1 MSISLATTL
10 LELIALALP
19 AIGIYLQVLNSIQ
32 DLPGKTKDLVA
43 PDESLNFALA
53 RTSLFPLAIAGVIL
67 IGYIMAL
74 QPPTIFPSHQ
84 NTVKIVLRGA
94 LYLSM
99 VLLGSAL
106 LLFSASVG
114 LRTKPSMM
122 ARPTKRGNVRL
133 YLRLQYSALTDW
145 LYNWWVDFRH
155 IDTDDKRR
163 VDIDDVVWADDQ
175 TETEDTSEWI
185 AIVHTERRAQR
196 IKERGWAEESGVD
209 SEDDRHHLR
218 LTETGV
224 RLRDYYQDDFES
236 KEEIR
241 YQNPKQFIE
250 DALGSEQA
258 RTSEPDTESGQVNA
272 PDDSQG
278 QHRESNRESET

>member
-236 KEEIR
+236 KEEI
-241 YQNPKQFIE
+241 PMWTCFLLK
-250 DALGSEQA
+250 DPLQA
-258 RTSEPDTESGQVNA
+258 AKRSMQLLKIATL
-272 PDDSQG
+272 
-278 QHRESNRESET
+278 